1 MLREG
6 LEKAEREDQFKSRR
20 MEKIVEKQEKALKA
34 KNVWIKELKAKLLAL
49 KVISNDLYWRSLE
62 YQND

>member
-20 MEKIVEKQEKALKA
+20 MEKMVKKQEKLLNK
-34 KNVWIKELKAKLLAL
+34 KNLWIKELKAKLLAL
-49 KVISNDLYWRSLE
+49 KVISNE
-62 YQND
+62 MC